1 MVVKRFS
8 IYGRVQGVAFRFFTL
23 KEAEKLGVKGYV
35 RNCNDGSVEVVA
47 TTDELA
53 MAQLEQWLHKGS
65 PSAKVERVIVND
77 YNGRETFER
86 FEIRD

>member
-1 MVVKRFS
+1 MVVKRFL

-53 MAQLEQWLHKGS
+53 IAQLEQWLHKGS
-65 PSAKVERVIVND
+65 PSAKVERVIVSD
-77 YNGRETFER
+77 YSSGETFDR
-86 FEIRD
+86 FEIKG